1 MALSLCGGALLGL
14 SLIAFPLWAQGEPAA
29 RTPAEAMVLRIEAN
43 QAIQDPG
50 GSIPLLAER
59 TTWIRVFLSSAPDLG
74 LLTGHLRVSMPG
86 LDTVIE
92 SQAAANPALADPLRM
107 ESSLNFRIPG
117 GAIAGGDVQ
126 FEVIALKRKADG
138 ADVSCA
144 NCAAMITTIRPRD
157 PTTFRLRLIGFRYT
171 RGGLPRIPRP
181 EDFEDVRSWL
191 SRAYPISR
199 LSLDTVTLASLE
211 GSPPTCTGTGLGLFR
226 IRAIDLASGVDPRTR
241 YFGLVR
247 DTRAEDG
254 SSGFMR
260 GCSLGIP
267 EQPDPTVVASGPAGS
282 PHGIQKYA
290 WDDLP
295 SYAGWYTGHEL
306 GHTLGRR
313 HPGECETGE
322 ELSLA
327 PSDLNGINTL
337 RRGYDGIDPESG
349 LLRGADRWT
358 DIMSYCGYRWISGY
372 AYQKIL
378 ERIVIEDSLFRPGSD
393 TTDLIAGSA
402 VGTDSVLEVIAH
414 FHLLGLGRGEF
425 RAAFGGWRRGRPS
438 HLDSAAV
445 ATATP
450 DYLAVIEIQQG
461 SSQIRY
467 PVLISPD
474 LIPPAPADGST
485 PQLPNFQGAGTIR
498 LFYRRVLVDEMDKPA
513 HPAQLV
519 SLTHAIERHDGKA
532 AGHLYF
538 WSRDPSSANPTVLLQ
553 ANLDDTGWRVVEQ
566 TSGTSISVPCG
577 LLSGHTTGFIRLI
590 VVGSLYAYLAY
601 TSENLILE
609 GNDPCRMALGWVFIL
624 GTTCPLRND
633 IVNATE
639 CTSEPSCGCAYAWAL
654 ARPKLPGQTGGR
666 LCPPSGTKQPHSMC
680 DPSAW

>member
-1 MALSLCGGALLGL
+1 LSALTACGAGALFILPLRQMMALSLCGRAFLGL
-14 SLIAFPLWAQGEPAA
+14 SLIAFPLSAQGDPAA
-29 RTPAEAMVLRIEAN
+29 PTSAEAVVLRIEAN

-59 TTWIRVFLSSAPDLG
+59 TTWIRVFLSSAPELG

-86 LDTVIE
+86 LDTVME
-92 SQAAANPALADPLRM
+92 SQGAANPALTDPLRM
-107 ESSLNFRIPG
+107 ESSLNFRIPA
-117 GAIAGGDVQ
+117 GAIAAGGVQ
-126 FEVIALKRKADG
+126 FEVIAIKRKADG
-138 ADVSCA
+138 VDVSCP
-144 NCAAMITTIRPRD
+144 NCAAMITTLHFRD

-171 RGGLPRIPRP
+171 RGGLSRIPRP

-211 GSPPTCTGTGLGLFR
+211 GSPPTCTGTGLGLFL

-247 DTRAEDG
+247 DTRAEHG
-254 SSGFMR
+254 SSGFMV

-313 HPGECETGE
+313 HPGECETRE

-327 PSDLNGINTL
+327 SSDLGGINTP
-337 RRGYDGIDPESG
+337 RRGYVGIDPESG

-358 DIMSYCGYRWISGY
+358 DIMSYCRYRWISGY
-372 AYQKIL
+372 AYDKFL
-378 ERIVIEDSLFRPGSD
+378 ERIIVEDSLFRPGGD

-402 VGTDSVLEVIAH
+402 VGTDSILEVIAH
-414 FHLLGLGRGEF
+414 FHLLSLGRGEI

-438 HLDSAAV
+438 HVDSGVV
-445 ATATP
+445 ATAAP
-450 DYLAVIEIQQG
+450 DYLATIEIQHG
-461 SSQIRY
+461 SSQVRY

-474 LIPPAPADGST
+474 QIPPVPVDGSS
-485 PQLPNFQGAGTIR
+485 PQLTGKGWIHAFLPNFQGAGTIR
-498 LFYRRVLVDEMDKPA
+498 LFYRRSLVDEMDKPA
-513 HPAQLV
+513 HRAQLL
-519 SLTHAIERHDGKA
+519 SLTHAIERRDGEA
-532 AGHLYF
+532 TGHRYF
-538 WSRDPSSANPTVLLQ
+538 WSRDPNSVSPTVLLQ
-553 ANLDDTGWRVVEQ
+553 ANLDGTGWRVVEQ
-566 TSGTSISVPCG
+566 TRGTSISVPCG
-577 LLSGHTTGFIRLI
+577 LLSGHATGFIRLI
-590 VVGSLYAYLAY
+590 VVGPLYAYLAH

-609 GNDPCRMALGWVFIL
+609 GNDPCRPVQESI
-624 GTTCPLRND
+624 PVPD
-633 IVNATE
+633 
-639 CTSEPSCGCAYAWAL
+639 
-654 ARPKLPGQTGGR
+654 
-666 LCPPSGTKQPHSMC
+666 
-680 DPSAW
+680 